1 MPRHIKRSKEI
12 QYLMRKKGIKYKVRS
27 NNEKING
34 EIFNLGMLEA
44 KKIEHNVSLQTARQE
59 LGVLQNTLEEKYGKV
74 TIDLKDGKISETKTD
89 EAA

>member
-1 MPRHIKRSKEI
+1 MAKVKKITKEELASI
-12 QYLMRKKGIKYKVRS
+12 NTV
-27 NNEKING
+27 NEKING

>member
-1 MPRHIKRSKEI
+1 MSKV
-12 QYLMRKKGIKYKVRS
+12 KKITKEELTSINTV
-27 NNEKING
+27 NEKING

-44 KKIEHNVSLQTARQE
+44 KKIEHIGVLQTARQE
-59 LGVLQNTLEEKYGKV
+59 LSVLQNTLEEKYGKV

>member
-1 MPRHIKRSKEI
+1 MSKV
-12 QYLMRKKGIKYKVRS
+12 KKITKEELASINTV
-27 NNEKING
+27 NEKING